1 MALRIYRDPEGG
13 EWRVWRVIP
22 EAISFS
28 TLDQSYQ
35 QGWLC
40 FERVDGTERR
50 RLSMTKVPE
59 RWDELA
65 DERLDGLRLTG
76 ELAQPTSV
84 TTGRLAQSAGENA
97 PSDRSDS

>member
-28 TLDQSYQ
+28 TLDESYR

-59 RWDELA
+59 GWDELA
-65 DERLDGLRLTG
+65 DGRLDGLRLTG
-76 ELAQPTSV
+76 ELAQRTSGA
-84 TTGRLAQSAGENA
+84 TGRLAQSGGENA
-97 PSDRSDS
+97 PTGRSDA